1 MPGHVSFKSQMPL
14 IELVKLIFDDIEIS
28 CRHPNRQSGH
38 KFQDFLDKIGGITF
52 GHRECGSFEVL
63 GTTKLFSVV
72 PHSSVACGCINLV
85 WHPGG
90 WLFDGWWSGPLD
102 SAMNL
107 TPTTSVW
114 CTPPNPYYRKKVTTS
129 STFIINDS
137 STCVSGSAS
146 FVAKQ
151 FYLLLFRAVIVDF
164 RFVLINWGC
173 YVSCYY
179 LLCAEN

>member
-1 MPGHVSFKSQMPL
+1 MWALSEMPL

-38 KFQDFLDKIGGITF
+38 KFLDFLDTIGGIRF
-52 GHRECGSFEVL
+52 GHRGCGPCEVF
-63 GTTKLFSVV
+63 GTTKHFSAV

-107 TPTTSVW
+107 TPTTMSVW
-114 CTPPNPYYRKKVTTS
+114 CTPPSPCHRKKSNDVFHLPPSLLMTLRHVCQVRQVLLKS
-129 STFIINDS
+129 NFIYFY
-137 STCVSGSAS
+137 
-146 FVAKQ
+146 FV
-151 FYLLLFRAVIVDF
+151 LLL
-164 RFVLINWGC
+164 LIFD
-173 YVSCYY
+173 
-179 LLCAEN
+179 LCL